1 MPARYL
7 NSCATISL
15 ITSTWDRWIP
25 PMPADAVNAEL
36 QRVELESA
44 RVERDL
50 LQAVLL
56 LDSVRTG
63 RFRSRAL
70 ALADSVPP
78 MLRLHTREQEAF
90 RVKLERL
97 GEAMRDLSQLLREL
111 PGTVRIGSLDDAL
124 SRLAMLQQMPH
135 ATGDELLPVI
145 PLIDTALSSLRRVC
159 QSLPAPVPAQAVV
172 SATAVAK
179 ASSASLAST
188 ADTLPTALKLERALQ
203 QRSARLSREHHK
215 ELRLDTLG
223 LDLVPA
229 DWYATLYDV
238 CAELLANA
246 AEHGIETA
254 AGRTAAGKDRIGQ
267 LQLHITRRSGGLE
280 LSMRDDGRG
289 LDVPGI
295 FRAAVATGHW
305 PEHETTH
312 DPRDAARLIFKPGVT
327 TAIEKDGR
335 GGGMRRVL
343 TQLKSLGARIRVS
356 SERGSHLRLC
366 ADLPPPASGVD
377 LRRQARA

>member
-1 MPARYL
+1 
-7 NSCATISL
+7 
-15 ITSTWDRWIP
+15 
-25 PMPADAVNAEL
+25 MPADTINLEILRA
-36 QRVELESA
+36 ELESA

-56 LDSVRTG
+56 LDAVRTG

-97 GEAMRDLSQLLREL
+97 GETLRELSQLLREL
-111 PGTVRIGSLDDAL
+111 PGTVRIATLDDAL
-124 SRLAMLQQMPH
+124 SRLGMLQQLPQ
-135 ATGDELLPVI
+135 ATGDELLPII
-145 PLIDTALSSLRRVC
+145 PLIDTTLSSLRRVC
-159 QSLPAPVPAQAVV
+159 QSLPAP
-172 SATAVAK
+172 AVAQPG
-179 ASSASLAST
+179 ASPAAVAPATTASLTSP

-203 QRSARLSREHHK
+203 QRSARLSREHRK
-215 ELRLDTLG
+215 ELRLDTVG

-254 AGRTAAGKDRIGQ
+254 AGRTAAGKERIGQ
-267 LQLHITRRSGGLE
+267 LQLHLTRRSGGLE

-295 FRAAVATGHW
+295 FRAAIATGHW
-305 PEHETTH
+305 PEHDTTR
-312 DPRDAARLIFKPGVT
+312 DPREAARLIFKPGVT
-327 TAIEKDGR
+327 TAIEKNGR

-356 SERGSHLRLC
+356 SERGGHLRLC
-366 ADLPPPASGVD
+366 ADLPQPASGLDV
-377 LRRQARA
+377 RRQARA